1 MNLEIT
7 ESAEVHFDSAT
18 MKILNS
24 IRDAGI
30 SLSLDDFG
38 IGYATFSSL
47 RDLPVNVLKI
57 DRSFINRIEN
67 NEYIQRTM
75 QVIVEFAHSAGLSV
89 TVEGIETQAQYEI
102 INLNRVSLLQ
112 GFYFSKPLTAEIL
125 AKNIDNFK

>member
-1 MNLEIT
+1 LNLEIT